1 MKQGIVEANAI
12 MQVAIIVRDI
22 EKVSQMYALFFGVAA
37 PVWFYSDPPEKAQT
51 IFRGEAS
58 EVRTKHAFFPL
69 GQIQLEL
76 VEPDEHPSTW
86 REHLDRYG
94 EGLHHVAFRVDS
106 MEKTVESMERLSMPV
121 IQSGDFTGGT
131 YTNMETFEQ
140 LKLPIELLAFQQS
153 AEKNE

>member
-12 MQVAIIVRDI
+12 MQVAIVVRDI
-22 EKVSQMYALFFGVAA
+22 EKCHKCMRCFSVSLHRCGFTRIRRKKPKRYSVARPVRFG
-37 PVWFYSDPPEKAQT
+37 PNMLT
-51 IFRGEAS
+51 
-58 EVRTKHAFFPL
+58 FPL

-94 EGLHHVAFRVDS
+94 EGLHHVAFRVDN